1 MLWLKI
7 LGGIA
12 VLFFG
17 LWLGSAGVYRQ
28 RPEEIDRAMERGGSR
43 RYQVRRRFIAVD
55 YLLPKRRGSE
65 RRAQSGSRRAFQLSG
80 SLPPAPK
87 EPPPPPKPPETQQED

>member
-17 LWLGSAGVYRQ
+17 LWLGSAGAYRQ
-28 RPEEIDRAMERGGSR
+28 RTEEIDQAMERGGSR
-43 RYQVRRRFIAVD
+43 RYRVKRRFIAVD
-55 YLLPKRRGSE
+55 YLMRKRRESE
-65 RRAQSGSRRAFQLSG
+65 RRAQSSSRRPFQLSD
-80 SLPPAPK
+80 SPPPAPK
-87 EPPPPPKPPETQQED
+87 KPPPPPKPL